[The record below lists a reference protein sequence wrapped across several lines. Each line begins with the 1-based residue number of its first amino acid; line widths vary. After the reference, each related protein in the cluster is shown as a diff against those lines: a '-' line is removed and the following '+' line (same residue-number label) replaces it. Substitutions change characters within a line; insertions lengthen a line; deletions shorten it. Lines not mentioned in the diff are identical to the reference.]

1 MQPQNPH
8 NAALIL
14 IVLATATCHGAGWS
28 GVWPAQEH
36 PRETVRQLAECYTAV
51 VERCTLWPVDAPDA
65 PVWYR
70 SNRATLI
77 ELKSH
82 LRLAATVTPFVNT
95 NICGT
100 EALAGQWLT
109 AHLGS
114 DFPFYGKTG
123 DPTFLRTN
131 LLTTLKMPTNYFDY
145 VPYRCLNGLGPFTN
159 DTSVPY
165 PHGYTNA
172 QTAGGGT
179 NYPAGRACWYTTD
192 YGWNQL
198 PALINALT
206 TTRHAIS
213 LYDTNRYSGSGASPI
228 GYETEASWDL
238 AVYRSQTNWH
248 TIPAFGL
255 IVGYGHWGSII
266 LDRFGESTGW
276 SSFMQGSQHYYIPVN
291 NVTNFASYGY
301 YYVYPSKVATDGFY
315 TQSTFEAHG
324 DLLVETNY
332 CLAATD
338 PSNVWGSVMST
349 IFGTTNVPATTAKPG
364 PGVAGQDRGTI
375 RGWTPWTQTPRSYRR
390 WDVPGGFTFH

>member
-1 MQPQNPH
+1 
-8 NAALIL
+8 
-14 IVLATATCHGAGWS
+14 VLATATCHGAGWS

-36 PRETVRQLAECYTAV
+36 PRETVRQLAECYTGV
-51 VERCTLWPVDAPDA
+51 LERCLLWPVDLPSAPT
-65 PVWYR
+65 WYR

-77 ELKSH
+77 ELKDH
-82 LRLAATVTPFVNT
+82 LALTVHVTGWVNT
-95 NICGT
+95 NSTGT
-100 EALAGQWLT
+100 GGQPEQWLT
-109 AHLGS
+109 THLGK
-114 DFPFYGKTG
+114 DFPTYREAGT
-123 DPTFLRTN
+123 PISTTN
-131 LLTTLKMPTNYFDY
+131 LCISLKIPTNYFAY

-172 QTAGGGT
+172 STVAGGT
-179 NYPAGRACWYTTD
+179 NFPAGRSTWYTTD

-248 TIPAFGL
+248 TVLSWSEDA
-255 IVGYGHWGSII
+255 YGHWGAIGI
-266 LDRFGESTGW
+266 DRFGTDTNY
-276 SSFMQGSQHYYIPVN
+276 SSAMQGSQHYFMPVN
-291 NVTNFASYGY
+291 VVTNFASYGY
-301 YYVYPSKVATDGFY
+301 YYVYPAKYAIDGVY

-324 DLLVETNY
+324 DPLVETNY

-338 PSNVWGSVMST
+338 PSNVWGATMST
-349 IFGTTNVPATTAKPG
+349 IFGTTNVPATTATPG
-364 PGVAGQDRGTI
+364 PGVVNGTRGTF
-375 RGWTPWTQTPRSYRR
+375 RGWVPRTQTPRSYRR